1 MKKFFKKVRNNLK
14 KDIQNVH
21 TFGQNAREK
30 IRNRINIIKN
40 KIEEK
45 LKKSNDN
52 NNSNN
57 SNDNIDNDNND
68 NFHEENNNNDL
79 MDFFNDNLNNQ
90 DNNDNKIQN
99 NNKNNKKKE
108 KIKLKNEDDIP
119 QNYLCPISYEIMI
132 DPVITPYGI
141 SYDRES
147 IEKWLTDKDFDPITH
162 KKLNK
167 NMLIPN
173 YALKSLIEE
182 YINANK
188 IN

>member
-1 MKKFFKKVRNNLK
+1 MRNFFKKIHNNLK
-14 KDIQNVH
+14 EDIQNVH
-21 TFGQNAREK
+21 NLRLKARERISNRFNQIK
-30 IRNRINIIKN
+30 NRIENRIN
-40 KIEEK
+40 
-45 LKKSNDN
+45 SFRNDNN

-57 SNDNIDNDNND
+57 SNNSEDLNN
-68 NFHEENNNNDL
+68 NNNNLQEENNDDLLENFYNQNN
-79 MDFFNDNLNNQ
+79 
-90 DNNDNKIQN
+90 IN
-99 NNKNNKKKE
+99 NNKNNNNNNNKKE
-108 KIKLKNEDDIP
+108 IIKLKNEEDIP
-119 QNYLCPISYEIMI
+119 QNYLCPISYQIMT

-147 IEKWLTDKDFDPITH
+147 IENWLKINKMDPIAH
-162 KKLNK
+162 KKLDK